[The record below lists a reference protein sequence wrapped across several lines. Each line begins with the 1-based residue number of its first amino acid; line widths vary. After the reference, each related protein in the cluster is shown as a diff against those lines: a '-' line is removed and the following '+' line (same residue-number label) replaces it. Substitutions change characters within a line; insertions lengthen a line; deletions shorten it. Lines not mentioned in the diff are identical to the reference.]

1 MGEEFK
7 LPASSIE
14 DLDSVKLQMRFDILM
29 KSMQKE
35 K

>member
-1 MGEEFK
+1 MGEKFK

-14 DLDSVKLQMRFDILM
+14 DLDSVKLQMRFDILK